1 MRIIYLA
8 DIHGD
13 FDKLSD
19 LMNETVA
26 DAYIISG
33 DLIDIP
39 FYSMNTSIRYHELQ
53 QYFHGLKRQMS
64 KEDMLIEDF
73 VDELLEK
80 PDISDDIQELG
91 TQYQEYT
98 IRARRVMQQ
107 KYKVLGSIMS
117 TKQRAK
123 VFCLPGNYD
132 MDLKY
137 TALHEHDLHLH
148 WYNMEDLRIC
158 GYGGAAIWTPGIPE
172 RYVVHA
178 REKMKYF
185 DRDNEM
191 YHFFRAVNPHII
203 VTHQPAYGIL
213 DQVTAGGPIGS
224 TALRNYCEANP
235 VMMCLTSH
243 THHHWGVVLA
253 ENTLYL
259 NPSNFGEVTLISGD
273 VAEGGFHYSIKV
285 EGEQVQDIIFRKF
298 YNGRIYDV
306 AEYRIRNGKLICD
319 ILDAERYGA
328 LEAIRNYDLKDIKES
343 HIPEIM
349 LYNDIKKFYRA
360 FQTQE
365 TEERLHTL
373 EDITSLIEDKMHAD
387 IAMDVMGSVNFGL
400 STSESDMDIVLY
412 LRCSENRPQC
422 RGVCTGGSEMCT
434 YLTHAEEMIKE
445 ILKDKYDYHILDV
458 VDLNRVEESIREK
471 NYENET
477 LQRFVFYRSI
487 CRPIN
492 YRIVAP
498 IEDML
503 NKELMFRKEIEGS
516 LQAYFKIIAA
526 TSRHI
531 GSFMKYEGRLS
542 ALGIKLPAWIR
553 EKVKLYLGQLKGEQF
568 STP

>member
-1 MRIIYLA
+1 
-8 DIHGD
+8 
-13 FDKLSD
+13 
-19 LMNETVA
+19 
-26 DAYIISG
+26 
-33 DLIDIP
+33 
-39 FYSMNTSIRYHELQ
+39 
-53 QYFHGLKRQMS
+53 
-64 KEDMLIEDF
+64 
-73 VDELLEK
+73 
-80 PDISDDIQELG
+80 
-91 TQYQEYT
+91 
-98 IRARRVMQQ
+98 
-107 KYKVLGSIMS
+107 
-117 TKQRAK
+117 
-123 VFCLPGNYD
+123 
-132 MDLKY
+132 
-137 TALHEHDLHLH
+137 
-148 WYNMEDLRIC
+148 
-158 GYGGAAIWTPGIPE
+158 
-172 RYVVHA
+172 
-178 REKMKYF
+178 
-185 DRDNEM
+185 
-191 YHFFRAVNPHII
+191 
-203 VTHQPAYGIL
+203 
-213 DQVTAGGPIGS
+213 
-224 TALRNYCEANP
+224 
-235 VMMCLTSH
+235 
-243 THHHWGVVLA
+243 
-253 ENTLYL
+253 LYL

-285 EGEQVQDIIFRKF
+285 EGEHVQEIIFRKF

-306 AEYRIRNGKLICD
+306 AEYRMRDGKLASK
-319 ILDAERYGA
+319 ILDADRYGA

-365 TEERLHTL
+365 TEERLNTL
-373 EDITSLIEDKMHAD
+373 EEITSLIEDKMHAD

-422 RGVCTGGSEMCT
+422 KGVCTGGSEMCS

-458 VDLNRVEESIREK
+458 VDLNRVEESIRDK

-492 YRIVAP
+492 YRVVAP

-503 NKELMFRKEIEGS
+503 NKGLMFRKEIEGS

-542 ALGIKLPAWIR
+542 ALGIKLPTWIR
-553 EKVKLYLGQLKGEQF
+553 DKVRLYLGELKGEHF
-568 STP
+568 SSP